1 MLLRQVATDYSK
13 HPLLPGAVV
22 VSISGDVQARRLSQ
36 FSADDL
42 ADYNQLS
49 VKDIVVKLQQSGVI
63 GEEQGNDLLQLDAD
77 YRQWHK
83 YVREHIPEICKIT
96 DCHEDSVRRLERA
109 LFSAKLLSEFLEILT
124 PPQVSFEKTSQ
135 GTTDL
140 LASLNESFRKIVGG
154 IWSVMIAEDDHS
166 LLADASAQFWVA
178 CLYSNGPQKMAGG
191 FIGLFQRSN
200 RERFQALT
208 GKIAGSGPLR
218 VKDETGDFMAQSQE
232 RLQSLRDA
240 VKETV
245 KAGLDQPFH
254 EIARVITKL
263 ELPPIVILFYD
274 SLIREICDALAGIDG
289 DFSAKENRF
298 VQYLLEQ
305 TSTICHEAQRQA
317 AEAAQ
322 TVGHDRL
329 DEILKELDELVG
341 LEAVKQKVREVANF
355 ARLQQMRISQGMPAI
370 PATYHTVYTGNPG
383 TGKTT
388 MARLMGRIFRVLGV
402 LKKGHVVECDRAAL
416 VAEYVGQTAPRTNA
430 MVDTALDGILFID
443 EAYTLAKE
451 GEDFGRE
458 AIDTLLKRMEDNRD
472 RLIVIVAGYP
482 ENMRTFIDSN
492 PGLSS
497 RFARYIE
504 FPDYSVAELCRIFAS
519 ICRKNALHLT
529 PGLREKLVHHF
540 TYLKERADEQFGNAR
555 LVRNCFEAAIN
566 AQAMRL
572 AATGDFSPAA
582 LSHLTEEDLN
592 SPAQAQ
598 LLAYRTAHKHYEVK
612 CPSCGTVYTW
622 SPDLK
627 LRDAECMTCGKHYN
641 CEFGAIIQSVNISSL
656 P

>member
-1 MLLRQVATDYSK
+1 MLLRQVASDYSK
-13 HPLLPGAVV
+13 HPLLPGAVLV
-22 VSISGDVQARRLSQ
+22 CISGDGQTRRLSQ
-36 FSADDL
+36 FTADDL
-42 ADYNQLS
+42 AEYNRLT
-49 VKDIVVKLQQSGVI
+49 VKEIVAHLRQSGVL
-63 GEEQGNDLLQLDAD
+63 GEEQGTDLLQLDAD

-83 YVREHIPEICKIT
+83 YVQEQIPEVCRIT
-96 DCHEDSVRRLERA
+96 ECHQESVSRLQRA
-109 LFSAKLLSEFLEILT
+109 LFSAKLLAEFLEILT

-140 LASLNESFRKIVGG
+140 LASLNECFRKIVGG
-154 IWSVMIAEDDHS
+154 IWSVMVAEDDRS
-166 LLADASAQFWVA
+166 LVADASAQFWVA

-191 FIGLFQRSN
+191 FIGLFQRPN
-200 RERFQALT
+200 RERFESLT
-208 GKIAGSGPLR
+208 GRITGTGPLR
-218 VKDETGDFMAQSQE
+218 VKDEVSDFMHQTTE
-232 RLQSLRDA
+232 RLQQLREA

-245 KAGLDQPFH
+245 KAGLDQPFR

-263 ELPPIVILFYD
+263 ELPPLVILFYD
-274 SLIREICDALAGIDG
+274 SLLREVCDALAGIDG

-305 TSTICHEAQRQA
+305 TSAICHEVQRQA
-317 AEAAQ
+317 AESAQ
-322 TVGHDRL
+322 VVGHDRL

-402 LKKGHVVECDRAAL
+402 LKKGHVVECDRSAL

-430 MVDTALDGILFID
+430 MMDSALDGILFID

-497 RFARYIE
+497 RFTRYIE
-504 FPDYSVAELCRIFAS
+504 FPDYAVPELCRIFSS

-540 TYLKERADEQFGNAR
+540 TYLRERADEQFGNAR

-572 AATGDFSPAA
+572 AASGDFSPAA
-582 LSHLTEEDLN
+582 LSNLAEEDLN
-592 SPAQAQ
+592 SPAQEQ
-598 LLAYRTAHKHYEVK
+598 LQAYRAAGKYYEVK

-622 SPDLK
+622 APDLK
-627 LRDAECMTCGKHYN
+627 LKEASCTNCGKQYS
-641 CEFGAIIQSVNISSL
+641 CEFGMVVK
-656 P
+656 